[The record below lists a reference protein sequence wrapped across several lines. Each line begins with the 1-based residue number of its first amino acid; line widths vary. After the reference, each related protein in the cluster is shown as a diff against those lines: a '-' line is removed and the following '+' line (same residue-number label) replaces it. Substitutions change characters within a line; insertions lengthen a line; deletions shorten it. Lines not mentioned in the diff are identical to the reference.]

1 VKVSEIGEFGLI
13 DLLAE
18 MANAPRDNRTASWRQ
33 LLIGIGDDAAAWQCP
48 GSVQVATVDSLVQG
62 VHFPAEVVSWS
73 DLGWKALAVNLSDIA
88 AMGALPRYGLV
99 ALSLPGDTEVASVTD
114 LYRGLLELAQTYG
127 VAVIGGNISRA
138 PLLCITITVLG
149 ETGPDNLLLTRGAA
163 RVGDLVAVTGN
174 LGAAAA
180 GLKMITGNLQY
191 DPLTAEALRRAFYR
205 PKPRVAEGRLLAEN
219 GVKAAIDISD
229 GLVADL
235 GHICRASKVSA
246 RIELEQVPAA
256 AAVRE
261 HFGEQALDLALT
273 GGEDYEL
280 LFTAST
286 EVIAAVKD
294 KAACPVTVIGQIA
307 SRGGVALYDGRGERV
322 DYTQKGWEHFA
333 AA

>member
-18 MANAPRDNRTASWRQ
+18 MADAPRDNRAASWRQ
-33 LLIGIGDDAAAWQCP
+33 LLIGIGDDAAAWQCT

-62 VHFPAEVVSWS
+62 VHFPAEVASWS

-99 ALSLPGDTEVASVTD
+99 ALTLPGDTEVASVTE

-138 PLLCITITVLG
+138 PLLSITITVLG
-149 ETGPDNLLLTRGAA
+149 ETGPDNILLTRGAA
-163 RVGDLVAVTGN
+163 RVGDLIAVTGS

-180 GLKMITGNLQY
+180 GLKMVTGNLKF

-205 PKPRVAEGRLLAEN
+205 PNPRVGEGRLLVES
-219 GVKAAIDISD
+219 GVKTAIDLSD

-235 GHICRASKVSA
+235 EHVCRASQLGA
-246 RIELEQVPAA
+246 RIELDQVPVAA
-256 AAVRE
+256 MVRE
-261 HFGEQALDLALT
+261 HFGEQALELALT
-273 GGEDYEL
+273 GGEDYEM

-286 EVIAAVKD
+286 EVIAAVKA
-294 KAACPVTVIGQIA
+294 KAACPVTVVGQIT
-307 SRGGVALYDGRGERV
+307 SRGGVALYDGSGQRV
-322 DYTQKGWEHFA
+322 DYAKKGWEHFA
-333 AA
+333 AG